1 MQINFTPSLDAVHV
15 DGRKFEQ
22 AILVSVLLLSC
33 APAYAYLD
41 ATRVAPHQQ
50 QAQDIERLRIL
61 NSELVRVK
69 SALLDLTSRRAE
81 HIATTGGSDMDAIDA
96 ELNRVLAG
104 KEGLQREIAAASK
117 VLNRPIKL
125 PEAVGHTT
133 TQPRASVATFLPWWD
148 VYRRVPIPSS
158 KAEGLSQ
165 PR

>member
-15 DGRKFEQ
+15 DGRKFDH
-22 AILVSVLLLSC
+22 AILLSVLLLSC

-41 ATRVAPHQQ
+41 ATRVTPHQQ

-81 HIATTGGSDMDAIDA
+81 HIATTGGSAMDAIDA
-96 ELNRVLAG
+96 ELNRVLAD
-104 KEGLQREIAAASK
+104 KEGLEREIAAASK
-117 VLNRPIKL
+117 VLNRTSKL
-125 PEAVGHTT
+125 PEAVGHTA

-148 VYRRVPIPSS
+148 VYSKVPMPSS